1 MNASQDRSNDPNI
14 GERVLWLAQ
23 VSAAAT
29 ALAGTRVPDQF
40 NGTTET
46 SKVAVEPVT
55 EAKLKSLTAQ
65 RDDSSNPNVR
75 RATSPVR
82 GSLTFV
88 IVSGLLVI
96 LAVTALPLSGRY
108 MLADAWQQLLSD
120 YTSKLVPLSSLSA
133 TWTSVTSSEPAR
145 ARLIAQPSRATQ
157 GEPAPLG
164 LLIQGRADGAVI
176 HIGRLVPG
184 MELTMG
190 SASGSDSWEIPA
202 SELGYSWVA
211 PPDGFVGSANL
222 VAELRLSDNKIADRQ
237 TIRLEWVLP
246 IGPGPALPQPEQSA
260 ALPSISSEPFQLQ
273 NSRTE
278 TALLTPRG
286 TLPRQAENAAVSS
299 ISVAQAQLE
308 PDRGEGSRPELP
320 LPTLRQ
326 QDRKEIGTEPST
338 LLESVQP
345 RARGDEMIPAE
356 LPTQLSQRQ
365 LNGDETAV
373 LLKRGKDLIT
383 AGDLAAARLAL
394 RRAADANNAEAALAL
409 AATYDPLVL
418 RELKVYGFTGDAAMA
433 RAWYQKAAELGS
445 PAAPRRLEML
455 TQGAH

>member
-14 GERVLWLAQ
+14 GERVLAR

-46 SKVAVEPVT
+46 SEVAVEPV
-55 EAKLKSLTAQ
+55 AKTKLRSLTAPH
-65 RDDSSNPNVR
+65 DDSSNLNVR
-75 RATSPVR
+75 QATSHVR
-82 GSLTFV
+82 SSLTLV

-96 LAVTALPLSGRY
+96 LALTALPLSGQY
-108 MLADAWQQLLSD
+108 TLADTWQLLTD
-120 YTSKLVPLSSLSA
+120 YTSKVVPLPSSSA
-133 TWTSVTSSEPAR
+133 TWTSVISGEPASP
-145 ARLIAQPSRATQ
+145 RLIVQPSRATQ
-157 GEPAPLG
+157 GEPARLG
-164 LLIQGRADGAVI
+164 LLLQGRADGAVI

-190 SASGSDSWEIPA
+190 SASGSDGWEIPA
-202 SELGYSWVA
+202 SELGHSWVA
-211 PPDGFVGSANL
+211 PPEGFVGSVNL

-237 TIRLEWVLP
+237 AIRLEWVLP

-286 TLPRQAENAAVSS
+286 VLPRQAKNAAVPS

-308 PDRGEGSRPELP
+308 PDRDEGSRPELP

-338 LLESVQP
+338 LLESIQP
-345 RARGDEMIPAE
+345 RARGEEMIPAE

-365 LNGDETAV
+365 LNGEEIAV

-383 AGDLAAARLAL
+383 AGDLAAARLVL

-445 PAAPRRLEML
+445 SAAPRRLEML
-455 TQGAH
+455 TQGPH